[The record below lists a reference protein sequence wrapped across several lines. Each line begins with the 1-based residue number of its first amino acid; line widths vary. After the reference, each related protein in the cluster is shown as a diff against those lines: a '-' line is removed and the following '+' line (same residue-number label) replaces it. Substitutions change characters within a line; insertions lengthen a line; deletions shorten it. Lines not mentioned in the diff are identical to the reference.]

1 MKSIKHLIPR
11 PTQRG
16 ASSLLLSLAV
26 GALFIL
32 MPATPVEAQQETATA
47 SISDAP
53 RMMRPKYQLAQTN
66 RFRWAGEQF
75 YFSIRLNGAEA
86 MRASV
91 RAGDIRRNGESSYVP
106 VSGNA
111 QSVGFFQN
119 VYPMNDK
126 ADSYI
131 DPVLLLPHRSEKLFR
146 EAGKSR
152 TYEVDYKHGD
162 FHARVVKAKKDREYK
177 FNYAIPGKT
186 YDMLSWVYDLR
197 TKNVDLGEKYIYYVY
212 DGWKLSRVHL
222 KVVGKEDVYTPMG
235 WFKTWKLEFRRE
247 IVRTRKRRNKEGKP
261 KSPHIRTHEPKEHSG
276 HFYLSRDENLLPV
289 KLTMKTS
296 FGMVDALL
304 LKYKPADED

>member
-1 MKSIKHLIPR
+1 MILRTFCSAHGR
-11 PTQRG
+11 NST
-16 ASSLLLSLAV
+16 LLLAVLV
-26 GALFIL
+26 GAFLVL
-32 MPATPVEAQQETATA
+32 TPSTPAEAQGTATA
-47 SISDAP
+47 SISDSARIAP
-53 RMMRPKYQLAQTN
+53 PTYKFLESDEP
-66 RFRWAGEQF
+66 RFRWVGEQF

-91 RAGDIRRNGESSYVP
+91 RAGDIRENGERSYVP

-119 VYPMNDK
+119 VYPMNDR

-131 DPVLLLPHRSEKLFR
+131 DPTSLVPHRSEKEFH

-152 TYEVDYKHGD
+152 TYEVDYEHGD
-162 FHARVVKAKKDREYK
+162 YRARVRKAKKKHEYK
-177 FNYAIPGKT
+177 FNFAIPGKT

-197 TKNVDLGEKYIYYVY
+197 TQDIALGEKYIYYVY

-222 KVVGKEDVYTPMG
+222 EVVAKKDVYTPMG
-235 WFKTWKLEFRRE
+235 WFKTWKLDFRRE
-247 IVRTRKRRNKEGKP
+247 IVRTRKRTDKNGKP
-261 KSPHIRTHEPKEHSG
+261 TQPHIRTHEPNEHEG

-296 FGMVDALL
+296 FGMSEAVLI
-304 LKYKPADED
+304 KYKPAED